1 MFLQPYDGAHC
12 MPSARGSNTS
22 TETCRRSHAG
32 GDSPTLMGLVQ
43 KGKSSEELDSARL
56 TEAMADGML
65 TSTVTGAATGV
76 IPLPLLPESGK
87 NTAEP
92 PNQPSRQHS

>member
-1 MFLQPYDGAHC
+1 MQEKSRRRRQPYLDGL
-12 MPSARGSNTS
+12 SAEGEEQRG
-22 TETCRRSHAG
+22 AG
-32 GDSPTLMGLVQ
+32 Q
-43 KGKSSEELDSARL
+43 CKARL